1 MAARGFTLRARSAS
15 IGALGDGCRR
25 DRCGFRKSGLMSEPL
40 SAFDTT
46 ALSPETLAVLLDFDG
61 TLVAIADQPGGI
73 VLKEHTVETLARL
86 ESLLGGAVAIV
97 SGRPIEEIDRVFA
110 PRTFPVAGIHG
121 LERRDAAGRRH
132 DAPYDRAALD
142 AMAGTLEAAIGGEP
156 GLLLERKPGS
166 VALHYRRRPELAD
179 FCRERAARAAEA
191 HAGVHV
197 LTGKMVVEVKLGGR
211 TKADAVEAFM
221 SEAPFAG
228 RRPLYAGDD
237 VTDED
242 AFRAVE
248 GLGGTSIKIGD
259 GPTEARY
266 VVAET
271 EAFLDWL
278 DGLSERL
285 AAGPRGKEG
294 RQAR

>member
-1 MAARGFTLRARSAS
+1 
-15 IGALGDGCRR
+15 
-25 DRCGFRKSGLMSEPL
+25 MSEPL

-61 TLVAIADQPGGI
+61 TLVAIADQPGGV
-73 VLKEHTVETLARL
+73 VLKERTVETLARL
-86 ESLLGGAVAIV
+86 ESVLGGAVAIV
-97 SGRPIEEIDRVFA
+97 SGRRIEEIDRIFA

-121 LERRDAAGRRH
+121 LERRDAGGRRH
-132 DAPYDRAALD
+132 EAPYDRAALD
-142 AMAGTLEAAIGGEP
+142 AMAETLEAAVGDEP

-166 VALHYRRRPELAD
+166 VALHYRRRPELEG
-179 FCRERAARAAEA
+179 FCREQAARVADERP
-191 HAGVHV
+191 GVHV

-221 SEAPFAG
+221 AEEPFAG

-242 AFRAVE
+242 AFGAVAD
-248 GLGGTSIKIGD
+248 LGGTSIKIGCD
-259 GPTEARY
+259 ATGARY
-266 VVAET
+266 CVAET
-271 EAFLDWL
+271 GAFLDWL
-278 DGLSERL
+278 DALSEELVAR
-285 AAGPRGKEG
+285 RNRNEG